1 MKAEREIIRDGYPKH
16 EELIDFVNAFP
27 ALLWRI
33 DLVNNTIEYLN
44 SYRIE
49 PLGANS
55 GLLLQNVDFRR
66 RHVAAE
72 DIYLLDDF
80 MLSVRNGETAA
91 TVFRL
96 KHEDDSVQWIK
107 VTGVV
112 DPKNPR
118 YYLGYM
124 LDVTKTAGIVQSIT
138 ETDAEME
145 ATIELLDNPALLV
158 DPRTR
163 VLMAHNA
170 ASREAFLYR
179 PDEFSRLKFSDLC
192 HKSVE
197 SHINRIYEELVFEKV
212 WKGRLLFQRKN
223 RSIFAGD
230 VIMRLF
236 LFKGRR
242 VLRVSIHNL
251 TVEDDMLKTTLL
263 YQPRPPSAPPA
274 YREHAQGLLK
284 KVEKVKDINRV
295 LHILLEDQFGEE
307 CFDAIMYSDIYS
319 KRNKVMVYTAG
330 KAFERLPQGEMF
342 SYEGTIAENIDRFKL
357 EHLIVEDTFSSIKAI
372 DWALFVPHGIRSYFA
387 KPFYERKT
395 MRSVLIL
402 CSLKRKHFST
412 RRLDDYA
419 IYYEPFLL
427 GLRNWRKHQKAV
439 KTYQNR

>member
-1 MKAEREIIRDGYPKH
+1 MKPENDIISNGYPRH
-16 EELIDFVNAFP
+16 EELVDFVNAFP

-33 DLVNNTIEYLN
+33 DLVNNKIEYLN

-49 PLGANS
+49 PLGSNS
-55 GLLLQNVDFRR
+55 GLLLQNKDFRR
-66 RHVAAE
+66 HHVVAE

-96 KHEDDSVQWIK
+96 KLEGDRVQWIK

-124 LDVTKTAGIVQSIT
+124 LDATQTAGIVQSIT

-145 ATIELLDNPALLV
+145 AMIELLKHPALLI
-158 DPRTR
+158 DPHTKA
-163 VLMAHNA
+163 LMAHNA
-170 ASREAFLYR
+170 ASREAFLYK
-179 PDEFSRLKFSDLC
+179 PDEFSRLKFSDLY
-192 HKSVE
+192 HKGVE
-197 SHINRIYEELVFEKV
+197 NYINHIYEELIFEKR
-212 WKGRLLFQRKN
+212 WEGRFLFQRKD
-223 RSIFAGD
+223 RSVFAGD
-230 VIMRLF
+230 VSMRLF

-242 VLRVSIHNL
+242 VFRVSIHNL
-251 TVEDDMLKTTLL
+251 TLEDDSWKTGMP
-263 YQPRPPSAPPA
+263 YRPQSPSVPPA
-274 YREHAQGLLK
+274 CREHAQRLLD
-284 KVEKVKDINRV
+284 KVEKVRNINSILR
-295 LHILLEDQFGEE
+295 ILLENQVGDDP
-307 CFDAIMYSDIYS
+307 FDAIMYSDIYA

-330 KAFERLPQGEMF
+330 KPFDPLPQGEMF

-357 EHLIVEDTFSSIKAI
+357 EYLIVEDTFASIKAI

-387 KPFYERKT
+387 KAFYERKT

-402 CSLKRKHFST
+402 CSLNRKHFST

-419 IYYEPFLL
+419 VYYDPFLR
-427 GLRNWRKHQKAV
+427 GLKNWRKQQKAR
-439 KTYQNR
+439 KGYQNP